1 MEANKEAKIILDEK
15 AMERAIA
22 RISYEIIERN
32 KGIDELCLIGV
43 FTRGTELAERIAE
56 KIAQVEKVRPQIG
69 WLDITGFR
77 DDRKIDRDY
86 CSKTQIPFD
95 INGKK
100 VVLVDDVIY
109 TGRSAR
115 SAIDAIIKL
124 GRPQLIQLAVLV
136 DRGHR
141 ELPIRADFIG
151 KNLPTSKQEKVKVQ
165 LQGYDKINQV
175 ILVNR

>member
-1 MEANKEAKIILDEK
+1 MDTKIILDEK

-22 RISYEIIERN
+22 RISHEILERN
-32 KGIDELCLIGV
+32 KGVEDLCIIGV
-43 FTRGTELAERIAE
+43 FTRGTTLAKRIAD
-56 KIAQVEKVRPQIG
+56 KIEQVEKARPLLG
-69 WLDITGFR
+69 ALDITGFR
-77 DDRKIDRDY
+77 DDRPAEAGY
-86 CSKTQIPFD
+86 CSKTAIPFD
-95 INGKK
+95 LTGKK

-115 SAIDAIIKL
+115 SAIDAIIDL

-151 KNLPTSKQEKVKVQ
+151 KNLPTSKEETVKVQ
-165 LQGYDKINQV
+165 MQDFDSTNQV
-175 ILVNR
+175 ILVNQ